1 MKPIL
6 PPNLPPILP
15 PPTYKTN
22 KIPRTKIP
30 PEKKLGP
37 KESNLPITTIKKPT
51 NFCLKKVI
59 WNTPA
64 NRLVDTPAN
73 RLDTPAN
80 RLDTPANRLDTP
92 ANRLDTPAN
101 KQPRK
106 KYIDTPRPYFL
117 DIDEE

>member
-37 KESNLPITTIKKPT
+37 KESNLTISTIKKPT

-64 NRLVDTPAN
+64 NS
-73 RLDTPAN
+73 
-80 RLDTPANRLDTP
+80 LDTPANRLDTP

>member
-15 PPTYKTN
+15 PPTYNKTN

-30 PEKKLGP
+30 PEKKLNP

-59 WNTPA
+59 WNTPV
-64 NRLVDTPAN
+64 NK
-73 RLDTPAN
+73 LDTPAN
-80 RLDTPANRLDTP
+80 RLDTPV
-92 ANRLDTPAN
+92 N
-101 KQPRK
+101 KQPKK